1 MTGRGRS
8 ARRAIVTVAV
18 AAVLAAACSTSSS
31 NRGSQGGSPT
41 SAAGSS
47 SPGHAQLTATARGV
61 TADTIKIGFSYPD
74 LEALAKTGLL
84 RVDNGPYADMIK
96 AITDDV
102 NATGG
107 INGRKLQVFTEKF
120 SVLGV
125 TDQLTACTKFTEDD
139 QVFAV
144 LGGLLGDQNLCLV
157 QQHST
162 IDIST
167 DAVLL
172 TNDLLAKAKAP
183 WVTWNAS
190 AERSLKALAKLLGDQ
205 GRLTGKTIV
214 VYGQTP
220 QSQAL
225 VDVAKK
231 AIEDAGYKV
240 KDSAINTVDASDAAA
255 FTAQDKIIATRFKDE
270 GADVMILLGGTPTVA
285 NYDAADWHP
294 AIYLP
299 TTDLITPGAF
309 TGASLMGKFPIV
321 AAPGASA
328 DPNAGY
334 NTPAM
339 QACRAAYQKATGKTI
354 ETAAQEEQLGKSTGL
369 AGMLQACTALQ
380 IFVTAAKAAG
390 PNLTTATWEKALEG
404 IGSIALPLAPT
415 ASFGANKPDGQD
427 SFVLEKHDPTWKPNT
442 DKNEFIPIGT
452 PITLSS

>member
-1 MTGRGRS
+1 MPRRSTLRGL
-8 ARRAIVTVAV
+8 ATLAV
-18 AAVLAAACSTSSS
+18 VAVLATACATSSS
-31 NRGSQGGSPT
+31 NRSSSGGSPT
-41 SAAGSS
+41 SAASGGTTGSTS
-47 SPGHAQLTATARGV
+47 ARLSATATGV

-96 AITDDV
+96 AVVDDV
-102 NATGG
+102 NAKGG
-107 INGRKLQVFTEKF
+107 INGRKLQAFVEKF

-125 TDQLTACTKFTEDD
+125 TDQLAACSKFTEDD
-139 QVFAV
+139 KVFAV

-190 AERSLKALAKLLGDQ
+190 AERSLQALVKLLDAQ

-231 AIEDAGYKV
+231 AVEAAGFKV
-240 KDSAINTVDASDAAA
+240 KDTADNSVNASDAQA
-255 FTAQDKIIATRFKDE
+255 FNAQDKVIATRFKDE
-270 GADVMILLGGTPTVA
+270 GADVMILVGGTPTGA
-285 NYDAADWHP
+285 NYDAVGWHP
-294 AIYLP
+294 SIYLP
-299 TTDLITPGAF
+299 TTDLITPGAYTNPF
-309 TGASLMGKFPIV
+309 DKFPII

-339 QACRAAYQKATGKTI
+339 QDCREAYQKATGKEI
-354 ETAAQEEQLGKSTGL
+354 KTAAEEQQLGKSTGL
-369 AGMLQACTALQ
+369 AGMLQVCTAMQ
-380 IFVTAAKAAG
+380 IFVAAAKAAG
-390 PNLTTATWEKALEG
+390 PNLTPASWEKGLES

-415 ASFGANKPDGQD
+415 ASFGPNKPDGQD
-427 SFVLEKHDPTWKPNT
+427 SFVLEKHDPSWKPNST
-442 DKNEFIPIGT
+442 KNEFLPIGQ